1 MVRIIEPICLSC
13 RHLTPAEGGKLWACE
28 AFGDEIPGE
37 VLAGRNRH
45 LKPYPGDNGV
55 QFEPIEGAEA

>member
-1 MVRIIEPICLSC
+1 M
-13 RHLTPAEGGKLWACE
+13 WACE